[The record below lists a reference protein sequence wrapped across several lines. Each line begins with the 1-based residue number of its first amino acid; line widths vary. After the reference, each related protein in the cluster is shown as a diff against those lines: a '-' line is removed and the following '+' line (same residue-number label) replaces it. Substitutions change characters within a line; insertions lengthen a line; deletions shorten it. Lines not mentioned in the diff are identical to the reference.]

1 MGKYNKLDM
10 KRSNYIIYLKLITFL
25 FIINSTSCD
34 DMNSIHEDYLQGEQV
49 YAGKLDTL
57 EVRPGYYRAQLEG
70 QTQFLGNSNQI
81 MIEYED
87 QVDIYEINEENINNG
102 IYKMI
107 LPNLA
112 EKSYEFTVTTQDDI
126 GNLSI
131 SQVVAGSA
139 VGDIFLSDQDPREII
154 DFTFE
159 DDGTYANFF
168 GNAQSENVIF
178 TIINYENEFDEIYAD
193 TLFFE
198 ESRKKLILFKPNGN
212 LTTTSVVQSGL
223 NGIDSIALSPLN
235 YTMPELPYS
244 QLNKNYMRLVN
255 MPSDNPGNFNGAN
268 PDEYLFDNN
277 TSWDGDD
284 TFTFNS
290 GPNSLPNHFTVDL
303 GVNSNLRR
311 VDLNMIDPQIDPSSN
326 ATHIQLWGRDNI
338 LFAET
343 DASDESMFINA
354 GWVLLHEQEIN
365 NTVDG
370 MASLLIP
377 PSNSLKRFIRVRT
390 TGAVGNQSVKFTEIT
405 FFGDDTQAI
414 NLDKSLHSLQNM
426 PSDNPGTF
434 YGGNPENHLFDN
446 NNFYSGDN
454 YSYHSGENAIP
465 GHFTID
471 LGVSTYLSKVDID
484 FRPNW
489 SFSGNTPNELEIW
502 GRQDLTDAETLPA
515 FESSGNSVTSDP
527 VTSDTFQN
535 AGWILLHTETFNGA
549 NTNDIEIDFNS
560 EQKSR
565 YVRIRYTS
573 TVGES
578 ACQFIE
584 MGFEGF
590 GSFDV
595 N

>member
-1 MGKYNKLDM
+1 MM
-10 KRSNYIIYLKLITFL
+10 KSNYKIYLKLITFL
-25 FIINSTSCD
+25 FIINSISCD

-584 MGFEGF
+584 MGFGGF

>member
-1 MGKYNKLDM
+1 M
-10 KRSNYIIYLKLITFL
+10 KSNYKIYLKLITFL
-25 FIINSTSCD
+25 FIINSISCD

-107 LPNLA
+107 LPDLA

-584 MGFEGF
+584 MGFGGF